1 MVKYAYTK
9 FSFPIRMIDSYG
21 KDIEIV
27 SGWRATEDLALYKS
41 DNGKKWILT
50 DLLTGTRMV
59 ARGTR
64 DVCMDW
70 YYEHEKEIAKVR
82 EQPWYT
88 QRVMEFLNL
97 LKEERAGINEN
108 N

>member
-1 MVKYAYTK
+1 MVKYAYTR
-9 FSFPIRMIDSYG
+9 FSFPIRMINSYG

-27 SGWRATEDLALYKS
+27 NGWRATEDLALYKS

-64 DVCMDW
+64 DTCMDW
-70 YYEHEKEIAKVR
+70 YYEHEKEITKVR

-88 QRVMEFLNL
+88 QRVMEFLSL
-97 LKEERAGINEN
+97 LKEESEEVNGDN
-108 N
+108 